1 MNIFIDLY
9 IYTYLLLNWLD
20 HTQLWGGGEREKKK
34 ILLYLIVYVA
44 VSAIYRRPA
53 ETGPMLPMMAVNVPM
68 DSWYAVIII
77 TIGIVTIEYY
87 YRLNCCLY

>member
-1 MNIFIDLY
+1 MG
-9 IYTYLLLNWLD
+9 
-20 HTQLWGGGEREKKK
+20 GGGEREKKK